1 MKKMKNLRSKIF
13 VILGLFALMIADL
26 NPFFVN
32 AGRENL
38 TYRNAGYPAAMF
50 DNNLNRYTQY
60 GISTVGGNQSYC
72 MDYGYRAPASGASL
86 TYIKTVRS
94 NKLVAVMANGYPNK
108 SVAQLGAVN
117 IDAAYLGTQMAVWQT
132 VNGTSYTKGNAFDLN
147 KIQPAAGYEKVV
159 NNAKQVAVKILA
171 SGTYNPT
178 ISVSGGKVDYD
189 SYVEMN
195 KIGPFKINVEGYKY
209 TTFKTSLLNAP
220 EGSYVVDKDNHIRN
234 EYNAG
239 EEVYVLVSK
248 TAAPKKVTLKVTAVA
263 NEKVA
268 VLYGAGSSMQNFVF
282 LDFEQKTIE
291 ASKQFTWE
299 KREGNIEIVKVDQN
313 GASVEGAEFKVVD
326 ESGKQVAKQKT
337 NKEGKITIKGLPVG
351 KYTVT
356 EISAPEGYILNAETK
371 TVTVKTGETA
381 RIKAVNEKIIGG
393 LEIIKID
400 EDTKEK
406 IEGVTFEVYNS
417 NKEVIGKITTGKDG
431 KAVLKID
438 NMANGTYYYKEISAP
453 DGYIVDST
461 MKEFKITEE
470 NKIAKETVT
479 NKKIRGTL
487 EITKLDDSRVAIEGV
502 KFNIL
507 GSDKKTVIETL
518 TTDKSGYATTK
529 KLDKGTYYYQEIE
542 VPDGYVKDDEIFE
555 FQINKQNE
563 VVKREVINKR
573 ITGNLNVIK
582 VDDNNTPIKGVKFE
596 IYDANK
602 NKVDTIT
609 TDENGKAASKDLQIG
624 TYTYKEVS
632 VPKGYVIDENEY
644 EFAVTSKETKIEK
657 TVVNNRAKGALK
669 IIKLEKGTKTPIEGV
684 TFEILDENKNVVDTI
699 VTNKDGIAE
708 KQDLIV
714 GKYYYREI
722 SAPDKYI
729 VDSKEKSFKLTD
741 NGEIFEATV
750 YNEAKT
756 LPVTGGS
763 LSLDMLIVLMVAGFS
778 IVGFTT
784 MKVVKGKKEHNL

>member
-159 NNAKQVAVKILA
+159 NNAKQVAAKILA

-195 KIGPFKINVEGYKY
+195 KIGPFKVNVEGYKY
-209 TTFKTSLLNAP
+209 TTFKTSLVNAP

-470 NKIAKETVT
+470 NKIAKVTVT

-507 GSDKKTVIETL
+507 ASDKKTVIETL
-518 TTDKSGYATTK
+518 TTDKSGHATTK

>member
-159 NNAKQVAVKILA
+159 NNAKQVAAKILA

-195 KIGPFKINVEGYKY
+195 KIGPFKVNVEGYKY
-209 TTFKTSLLNAP
+209 TTFKTSLVNAP

-291 ASKQFTWE
+291 ATKQFTWE

-507 GSDKKTVIETL
+507 ASDKKTVIETL
-518 TTDKSGYATTK
+518 TTDKSGHATTK

-729 VDSKEKSFKLTD
+729 VDNKEKSFKLSD

>member
-159 NNAKQVAVKILA
+159 NNAKQVAAKILA

-195 KIGPFKINVEGYKY
+195 KVGPFKVNVEGYKY

-356 EISAPEGYILNAETK
+356 EISAPEGYILKAETK

-381 RIKAVNEKIIGG
+381 RIKAVNEKIVGG

-507 GSDKKTVIETL
+507 ASDKKTVIETL
-518 TTDKSGYATTK
+518 TTDKSGHATTK

-784 MKVVKGKKEHNL
+784 MKVVKEKKEHNL

>member
-159 NNAKQVAVKILA
+159 NNAKQVAAKILA

-195 KIGPFKINVEGYKY
+195 KIGPFKVNVEGYKY
-209 TTFKTSLLNAP
+209 TTFKTSLVNAP

-507 GSDKKTVIETL
+507 ANDKKTVIETL
-518 TTDKSGYATTK
+518 TTDKSGHATTK

-573 ITGNLNVIK
+573 ITGNLNIIK

-669 IIKLEKGTKTPIEGV
+669 IIKLEKGTKTPIEEV

-729 VDSKEKSFKLTD
+729 VDSKEKSFKLSD

-750 YNEAKT
+750 YNESKT

-784 MKVVKGKKEHNL
+784 MKVMKKRKE

>member
-159 NNAKQVAVKILA
+159 NNAKQVAAKILA

-195 KIGPFKINVEGYKY
+195 KIGPFKVNVEGYKY
-209 TTFKTSLLNAP
+209 TTFKTSLVNAP

-507 GSDKKTVIETL
+507 ASDKKTVIETL
-518 TTDKSGYATTK
+518 TTDKSGHATTK

-729 VDSKEKSFKLTD
+729 VDSKEKSFKLSD

-784 MKVVKGKKEHNL
+784 MKVMKKRKE

>member
-159 NNAKQVAVKILA
+159 NNAKQVAAKILA
-171 SGTYNPT
+171 SRTYNPT

-195 KIGPFKINVEGYKY
+195 KIGPFKVNVEGYKY
-209 TTFKTSLLNAP
+209 TTFKTSLVNAP

-507 GSDKKTVIETL
+507 ASDKKTVIETL
-518 TTDKSGYATTK
+518 TTDKSGHATTK

-729 VDSKEKSFKLTD
+729 VDNKEKSFKLSD

-784 MKVVKGKKEHNL
+784 MKVVKEKKEHNL

>member
-159 NNAKQVAVKILA
+159 NNAKQVAAKILA

-195 KIGPFKINVEGYKY
+195 KIGPFKVNVEGYKY
-209 TTFKTSLLNAP
+209 TTFKTSLVNAP

-326 ESGKQVAKQKT
+326 ESGKEVAKQKT

-356 EISAPEGYILNAETK
+356 EISAPEGNILNPETK

-507 GSDKKTVIETL
+507 ASDKKTVIETL
-518 TTDKSGYATTK
+518 TTDKSGHATTK

-669 IIKLEKGTKTPIEGV
+669 IIKLEKGTRTPIEGV

-729 VDSKEKSFKLTD
+729 VDSKEKSFKLSD

>member
-117 IDAAYLGTQMAVWQT
+117 IDAAYLGTQIAVWQT

-159 NNAKQVAVKILA
+159 NNAKQVAAKILA

-195 KIGPFKINVEGYKY
+195 KIGPFKVNVEGYKY
-209 TTFKTSLLNAP
+209 TTFKTSLVNAP

-507 GSDKKTVIETL
+507 ASDKKTVIETL
-518 TTDKSGYATTK
+518 TTDKSGHATTK

-573 ITGNLNVIK
+573 ITGNLNIIK

-669 IIKLEKGTKTPIEGV
+669 IIKLEKETKTPIEGV

-699 VTNKDGIAE
+699 VTNKDGIAK

>member
-159 NNAKQVAVKILA
+159 NNAKQVAAKILA

-195 KIGPFKINVEGYKY
+195 KIGPFKVNVEGYKY
-209 TTFKTSLLNAP
+209 TTFKTSLVNAP

-356 EISAPEGYILNAETK
+356 EISAPEGYILKAETK

-507 GSDKKTVIETL
+507 ASDKKTVIETL
-518 TTDKSGYATTK
+518 TTDKSGHATTK

-729 VDSKEKSFKLTD
+729 VDNKEKSFKLSD

>member
-159 NNAKQVAVKILA
+159 NNAKQVAAKILA

-195 KIGPFKINVEGYKY
+195 KIGPFKVNVEGYKY
-209 TTFKTSLLNAP
+209 TTFKTSLVNAP

-381 RIKAVNEKIIGG
+381 RIKAVNEKIVGG

-507 GSDKKTVIETL
+507 ASDKKTVIETL
-518 TTDKSGYATTK
+518 ITDKSGHATTK

-729 VDSKEKSFKLTD
+729 VDNKEKSFKLSD

-778 IVGFTT
+778 IVGSTT

>member
-159 NNAKQVAVKILA
+159 NNAKQVAAKILA
-171 SGTYNPT
+171 SRTYNPT

-195 KIGPFKINVEGYKY
+195 KIGPFKVNVEGYKY
-209 TTFKTSLLNAP
+209 TTFKTSLVNAP

-507 GSDKKTVIETL
+507 ASDKKTVIETL
-518 TTDKSGYATTK
+518 TTDKSGHATTK

-609 TDENGKAASKDLQIG
+609 TDENGKAVSKDLQIG

-729 VDSKEKSFKLTD
+729 VDSKEKSFKLSD

-784 MKVVKGKKEHNL
+784 MKVVKEKKEHNL

>member
-72 MDYGYRAPASGASL
+72 IDYGYKAPASGASL
-86 TYIKTVRS
+86 TYLKTVRS

-147 KIQPAAGYEKVV
+147 KIQPAAGYENVV
-159 NNAKQVAVKILA
+159 NNAKQVAAKILA

-195 KIGPFKINVEGYKY
+195 KIGPFKVNVEGYKY
-209 TTFKTSLLNAP
+209 TTFKTSLVNAP

-507 GSDKKTVIETL
+507 ASDKKTVIETL
-518 TTDKSGYATTK
+518 TTDKSGHATTK

-729 VDSKEKSFKLTD
+729 VDNKEKSFKLSD

>member
-72 MDYGYRAPASGASL
+72 IDYGYKAPASGASL
-86 TYIKTVRS
+86 TYLKTVRS

-147 KIQPAAGYEKVV
+147 KIQPAAGYENVV
-159 NNAKQVAVKILA
+159 NNAKQVAAKILA

-195 KIGPFKINVEGYKY
+195 KIGPFKVNVEGYKY

-248 TAAPKKVTLKVTAVA
+248 TAAPKNVTLKVTAVA

-326 ESGKQVAKQKT
+326 ESGKEVAKQKT

-470 NKIAKETVT
+470 NKIAKVTVT

-507 GSDKKTVIETL
+507 ASDKKTVIETL

-784 MKVVKGKKEHNL
+784 MKVVKEKKEHNL

>member
-159 NNAKQVAVKILA
+159 NNAKQVAAKILA

-195 KIGPFKINVEGYKY
+195 KIGPFKVNVEGYKY
-209 TTFKTSLLNAP
+209 TTFKTSLVNAP

-507 GSDKKTVIETL
+507 ASDKKAVIETL
-518 TTDKSGYATTK
+518 TTDKSGHATTK

-784 MKVVKGKKEHNL
+784 MKVVKEKKEHNL

>member
-147 KIQPAAGYEKVV
+147 KIQPAAGYENVV
-159 NNAKQVAVKILA
+159 NNAKQVAAKILA
-171 SGTYNPT
+171 SGTYNST

-195 KIGPFKINVEGYKY
+195 KIGPFKVNVEGYKY
-209 TTFKTSLLNAP
+209 TTFKTNLVNAP

-248 TAAPKKVTLKVTAVA
+248 TAAPKNVTLKVTAVA

-470 NKIAKETVT
+470 NKIAKVTVT

-507 GSDKKTVIETL
+507 ASDKKTVIETL
-518 TTDKSGYATTK
+518 TTDKSGHATTK

>member
-159 NNAKQVAVKILA
+159 NNAKQVAAKILA

-195 KIGPFKINVEGYKY
+195 KIGPFKVNVEGYKY
-209 TTFKTSLLNAP
+209 TTFKTSLVNAP

-356 EISAPEGYILNAETK
+356 EISAPEGYILKAETK

-507 GSDKKTVIETL
+507 ASDKKTVIETL
-518 TTDKSGYATTK
+518 TTDKSGHATTK

-669 IIKLEKGTKTPIEGV
+669 IIKLEKGTRTPIEGV

-729 VDSKEKSFKLTD
+729 VDSKEKSFKLSD

>member
-72 MDYGYRAPASGASL
+72 IDYGYKAPASGASL
-86 TYIKTVRS
+86 TYLKTVRS

-147 KIQPAAGYEKVV
+147 KIQPAAGYENVV
-159 NNAKQVAVKILA
+159 NNAKQVAAKILA

-195 KIGPFKINVEGYKY
+195 KIGPFKVNVEGYKY
-209 TTFKTSLLNAP
+209 TTFKTSLVNAP

-248 TAAPKKVTLKVTAVA
+248 TAAPKNVTLKVTAVA

-326 ESGKQVAKQKT
+326 ESGKEVAKQKT

-356 EISAPEGYILNAETK
+356 EISAPEGYILKAETK

-470 NKIAKETVT
+470 NKIAKVTVT

-507 GSDKKTVIETL
+507 ASDKKTVIETL

-609 TDENGKAASKDLQIG
+609 TDENGKATSKDLQIG

-644 EFAVTSKETKIEK
+644 EFAVTSKETQIEK
-657 TVVNNRAKGALK
+657 TVVNNRAKGALR
-669 IIKLEKGTKTPIEGV
+669 IIKLEKGIKTPIEGV

-784 MKVVKGKKEHNL
+784 MKVVKTKKEHNL

>member
-147 KIQPAAGYEKVV
+147 KIQPAAGYENVV
-159 NNAKQVAVKILA
+159 NNAKQVAAKILA

-195 KIGPFKINVEGYKY
+195 KIGPFKVNVEGYKY
-209 TTFKTSLLNAP
+209 TTFKTSLVNAP

-381 RIKAVNEKIIGG
+381 RIKAVNEKIVGG

-507 GSDKKTVIETL
+507 ASDKKTVIETL
-518 TTDKSGYATTK
+518 ITDKSGHATTK

-729 VDSKEKSFKLTD
+729 VDNKEKSFKLSD

-778 IVGFTT
+778 IVGSTT

>member
-159 NNAKQVAVKILA
+159 NNAKQVAAKILA

-195 KIGPFKINVEGYKY
+195 KIGPFKVNVEGYKY
-209 TTFKTSLLNAP
+209 TTFKTSLVNAP

-356 EISAPEGYILNAETK
+356 EISAPEGYILNAATK

-507 GSDKKTVIETL
+507 ASDKKTVIETL
-518 TTDKSGYATTK
+518 TTDKSGHATTK

-609 TDENGKAASKDLQIG
+609 TDENGKATSKDLQIG

-722 SAPDKYI
+722 FAPDKYI

-750 YNEAKT
+750 YNEAKS

-784 MKVVKGKKEHNL
+784 MKVVKEKK

>member
-72 MDYGYRAPASGASL
+72 IDYGYKAPASGASL
-86 TYIKTVRS
+86 TYLKTVRS

-147 KIQPAAGYEKVV
+147 KIQPAAGYENVV
-159 NNAKQVAVKILA
+159 NNAKQVAAKILA

-195 KIGPFKINVEGYKY
+195 KIGPFKVNVEGYKY
-209 TTFKTSLLNAP
+209 TTFKTSLVNAP

-248 TAAPKKVTLKVTAVA
+248 TAAPKNVTLKVTAVA

-326 ESGKQVAKQKT
+326 ESGKEVAKQKT

-381 RIKAVNEKIIGG
+381 TIKAVNEKIIGG
-393 LEIIKID
+393 LEITKID
-400 EDTKEK
+400 EDTKEA

-431 KAVLKID
+431 KAVLKVD

-470 NKIAKETVT
+470 NKIAKVTVT

-507 GSDKKTVIETL
+507 ASDKKTVIETL

-596 IYDANK
+596 IYDVNK
-602 NKVDTIT
+602 NKVDTMT
-609 TDENGKAASKDLQIG
+609 TDENGKATSKDLQIG

-729 VDSKEKSFKLTD
+729 VDSKEKSFKLSD

>member
-132 VNGTSYTKGNAFDLN
+132 VSGTSYTKGNAFALN

-159 NNAKQVAVKILA
+159 NNAKQVAAKLLA
-171 SGTYNPT
+171 SATYNPT
-178 ISVSGGKVDYD
+178 ISISDGKVDYD

-195 KIGPFKINVEGYKY
+195 KIGPFKVKVTGYKY
-209 TTFKTSLLNAP
+209 TTFKTSLVNAP

-239 EEVYVLVSK
+239 EDVYVLVSK
-248 TAAPKKVTLKVTAVA
+248 TAAPKNVTLKVTAVA

-282 LDFEQKTIE
+282 LDLEQKNIE

-470 NKIAKETVT
+470 NKIAKVTVT

-507 GSDKKTVIETL
+507 ASDKKTVIETL
-518 TTDKSGYATTK
+518 TTDKSGYARTK

-573 ITGNLNVIK
+573 ITGILNVIK

-669 IIKLEKGTKTPIEGV
+669 IIKLEKGTETPIEGV

-729 VDSKEKSFKLTD
+729 VDNKEKSFKLTD

-750 YNEAKT
+750 YNEVKT